1 MWLEPS
7 IGIWQE
13 SVGLREMKAGMTMS
27 RKLCSVKMTITN
39 ICGTSVSH
47 KTMKLRPEERQE
59 LSKYGSGNSKG
70 WTGVREKEDGKA
82 KKYQDHFEKFE
93 N

>member
-1 MWLEPS
+1 MARAIHSALHWD
-7 IGIWQE
+7 
-13 SVGLREMKAGMTMS
+13 VGLREMKGGMTMS

-82 KKYQDHFEKFE
+82 KKYQDLFEKFE